1 MTDTAMLITAFSGLT
16 VAVAALLVSLG
27 VLYLLMRLGAA
38 IESLGGGR
46 LASIARQRSEERLSK
61 KLSSLLFAFCPLLI
75 LPEDVAA

>member
-38 IESLGGGR
+38 IESLGGG
-46 LASIARQRSEERLSK
+46 
-61 KLSSLLFAFCPLLI
+61 
-75 LPEDVAA
+75 D